1 MTRNRRTLHEAE
13 REHRGWL
20 GGSLLLLL
28 LLVAGMGVPRN
39 WWSPSVELSFRTYS
53 AARLK
58 PGMPV
63 MISGYPVGQVQRIH
77 LLNDAQVHV
86 TLQVAKAQRSMIG
99 PRSRAALAQDDLL
112 SSPYIAINPDLH
124 DLERRG
130 PGAQG
135 ETLIYE
141 ASPSMAS
148 LFKDLAASRVP
159 LQTVLNSSA
168 RLVEQRMPRSLDQL
182 DRTLGSGERLVNS
195 LERDLTDRAG
205 ALEARVGRATGQL
218 ETTLSAVQLTLGEIQ
233 ALARSS
239 NALLQGL
246 SRSWLLQLLQP
257 SPESTR
263 PAPPAAGSGP
273 GAGPSLR

>member
-1 MTRNRRTLHEAE
+1 MTRIRRTLHEAE

-86 TLQVAKAQRSMIG
+86 TLQVARAQRFMIG

-124 DLERRG
+124 DLDRRG

-141 ASPSMAS
+141 DSPSMAS

-159 LQTVLNSSA
+159 LQTLLNSSA

-182 DRTLGSGERLVNS
+182 DRTMGSGERLVNS
-195 LERDLTDRAG
+195 LERDLADRAG
-205 ALEARVGRATGQL
+205 ALEARVERATGQL
-218 ETTLSAVQLTLGEIQ
+218 ETTLSAVQSTLGDIQ

-263 PAPPAAGSGP
+263 PAPSAAGSGP

>member
-13 REHRGWL
+13 LEHRGWL

-28 LLVAGMGVPRN
+28 VVVAGMGVPHN
-39 WWSPSVELSFRTYS
+39 WWSPSVILSFRTYS

-77 LLNDAQVHV
+77 LLNDAQVQV
-86 TLQVAKAQRSMIG
+86 TLQVAKAQQFMIG

-112 SSPYIAINPDLH
+112 SSPYVAITPDLH
-124 DLERRG
+124 DLDRRG

-148 LFKDLAASRVP
+148 LLKDLAASRIP

-195 LERDLTDRAG
+195 LERDLADRAG
-205 ALEARVGRATGQL
+205 ALEARVERATGQL
-218 ETTLSAVQLTLGEIQ
+218 ETTLSAVQSTLGDIQ

-246 SRSWLLQLLQP
+246 SRSWLLRLLD
-257 SPESTR
+257 
-263 PAPPAAGSGP
+263 PAPQQPGPAPEPAESGP
-273 GAGPSLR
+273 AGGP

>member
-1 MTRNRRTLHEAE
+1 MTRIRRTLHEAE

-86 TLQVAKAQRSMIG
+86 TLQVARAQRFMIG

-124 DLERRG
+124 DLDRRG

-141 ASPSMAS
+141 DSPSMAS

-159 LQTVLNSSA
+159 LQTLLNSSA

-182 DRTLGSGERLVNS
+182 DRTMGSGERLVNS
-195 LERDLTDRAG
+195 LERDLAGRAG
-205 ALEARVGRATGQL
+205 ALEARVERATGQL
-218 ETTLSAVQLTLGEIQ
+218 ETTLSAVQSTLGDIQ

-263 PAPPAAGSGP
+263 PAPSAAGSGP

>member
-1 MTRNRRTLHEAE
+1 MTRIRRTLHEAE

-86 TLQVAKAQRSMIG
+86 TLQVARAQRFMIG
-99 PRSRAALAQDDLL
+99 PRSRVALAQDDLL

-124 DLERRG
+124 DLDRRG

-141 ASPSMAS
+141 DSPSMAS

-159 LQTVLNSSA
+159 LQTLLNSSA

-182 DRTLGSGERLVNS
+182 DRTMGSGERLVNS
-195 LERDLTDRAG
+195 LERDLAGRAG
-205 ALEARVGRATGQL
+205 ALEARVERATGQL
-218 ETTLSAVQLTLGEIQ
+218 ETTLSAVQSTLGDIQ

-263 PAPPAAGSGP
+263 PAPSAAGSGP